1 MATITC
7 GWCNTICHATP
18 TGVVAVTRLMSYGED
33 RYVADASYKC
43 DGCGR
48 LSVVSWETSFDPH
61 DTRWQS
67 YGRSGEPED
76 YDRAAW
82 HPVPGTQMRFPDVPE
97 EIASAAAEAWTC
109 HAACAD
115 RGAVALARAVVES
128 TAKAKGITVSGIA
141 SKIDEMAEQGL
152 IRPAVADQAHEIRH
166 MGNGAAHGDLGD
178 PVTAEDAEEVLHLM
192 GEVLNEVWQSPAKA
206 ARLASARRAKKQ
218 P

>member
-7 GWCNTICHATP
+7 GWCNTTCHTTP
-18 TGVVAVTRLMSYGED
+18 TGAVAVTRLMTYGD
-33 RYVADASYKC
+33 DQYIADASYTC

-48 LSVVSWETSFDPH
+48 LSVVSWETSYDPN
-61 DTRWQS
+61 DARWKS

-76 YDRAAW
+76 YERAVW
-82 HPVPGTQMRFPDVPE
+82 HPANGTQMRFPDVPE

-128 TAKAKGITVSGIA
+128 TAKAKGIIDSGIA
-141 SKIDEMAEQGL
+141 SKIDKMAEQGL
-152 IRPAVADQAHEIRH
+152 IRPAVAAQAHEIRH

-178 PVTAEDAEEVLHLM
+178 PVTAEDSEEVLHLM

-206 ARLASARRAKKQ
+206 ARLASARKAKRQ